1 MCIKQESIQRVSRTA
16 SAIALY
22 GCELE
27 IDLIVILQTFF
38 VHLNVFQTQG
48 RVCLT
53 YLYFD

>member
-1 MCIKQESIQRVSRTA
+1 MCIKQESIQRIYRTA
-16 SAIALY
+16 SVIALY

-27 IDLIVILQTFF
+27 IDLIVILQTFLA
-38 VHLNVFQTQG
+38 HLNVFQTQG